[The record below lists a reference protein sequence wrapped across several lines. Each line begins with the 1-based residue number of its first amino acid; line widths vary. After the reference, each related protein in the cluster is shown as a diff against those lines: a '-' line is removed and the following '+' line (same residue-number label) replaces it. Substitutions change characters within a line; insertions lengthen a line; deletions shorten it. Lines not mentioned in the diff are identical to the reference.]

1 MDEQHTGP
9 APARTVF
16 LAREGGA
23 VGAVPGGCVR
33 VSSPYEAA
41 AELLCAPTAVLV
53 VELSLLSRR
62 HLPLLALAR
71 EMEVDLLG
79 VGALPGDLTADEL
92 AGVRLTSAD
101 ELVHEVAR
109 SARRWAETPPEST
122 EPRSPHRQ
130 PEGAWEPHPAARREA
145 AASASPEPPPD
156 QAEDE
161 AEAGFWRSERE
172 PPAPEPE
179 PRDEKGEEESP
190 HHARHLLSPEELAAL
205 LEDPT

>member
-9 APARTVF
+9 VPARTVL

-23 VGAVPGGCVR
+23 VGAMPEGCVR

-53 VELSLLSRR
+53 VELWLLSRR

-71 EMEVDLLG
+71 EMEVDVLG
-79 VGALPGDLTADEL
+79 VGALPADLTADEL
-92 AGVRLTSAD
+92 AGVRLTSAN
-101 ELVHEVAR
+101 ELAHEVAR
-109 SARRWAETPPEST
+109 SARRWAETPPESP
-122 EPRSPHRQ
+122 EPRSPH
-130 PEGAWEPHPAARREA
+130 PAAGREA

-156 QAEDE
+156 QAEDG

-172 PPAPEPE
+172 RPEPAPEPE
-179 PRDEKGEEESP
+179 PRDEKGEEESS